1 MSAAPIP
8 SQRQMVSSV
17 QIPLPSG
24 RSMKAVLAV
33 PSDALATGGWPAVIV
48 LYEVFG
54 MTPEM
59 IEVAERFARNR
70 YVALVPDLFS
80 AGPRL
85 ACMVRAMV
93 ESSRGRPGGTTARIE
108 AARLWLSGRPEVD
121 RKRLGVIGFCMGG
134 GVALA
139 YATTRPDG
147 VGAVSVNYGQVPRD
161 LVALR
166 RACPIVA
173 SYGGRDLVYG
183 RQASRLSKALAT
195 FGVENDVK
203 VYAEAGH
210 SFLTDGH
217 HPVGRL
223 VFFPMRLGYHRPAA
237 DDAWQ
242 RIFSFF
248 DRHVAGR

>member
-1 MSAAPIP
+1 VNPVEIRLSGERPMKALLA
-8 SQRQMVSSV
+8 M
-17 QIPLPSG
+17 PSG
-24 RSMKAVLAV
+24 AS
-33 PSDALATGGWPAVIV
+33 ATGRWPAVIV

-59 IEVAERFARNR
+59 VDVADRFARKG
-70 YVALVPDLFS
+70 YLALLPDLFS
-80 AGPRL
+80 VGPRL
-85 ACMVRAMV
+85 VCLARAVV
-93 ESSRGRPGGTTARIE
+93 ESSSGRPGATTARVE
-108 AARLWLSGRPEVD
+108 AARRWLCGRSDVD
-121 RKRLGVIGFCMGG
+121 GKRLGVIGFCMGG
-134 GVALA
+134 GFALA
-139 YATTRPDG
+139 YAMTRPDG

-161 LVALR
+161 LAALR

-183 RQASRLSKALAT
+183 RQASRLAQALAT

-203 VYAEAGH
+203 VYDEAGH
-210 SFLTDGH
+210 SFLTDGR

-223 VFFPMRLGYHRPAA
+223 VFFPLRLGYHPAA
-237 DDAWQ
+237 AHDAWQ

>member
-1 MSAAPIP
+1 MN
-8 SQRQMVSSV
+8 
-17 QIPLPSG
+17 
-24 RSMKAVLAV
+24 AVLAV
-33 PSDALATGGWPAVIV
+33 PSDAPATGGWPAVIV

-59 IEVAERFARNR
+59 VDVADRFARKR
-70 YVALVPDLFS
+70 YLALVPDLFS

-85 ACMVRAMV
+85 LCLARAMV
-93 ESSRGRPGGTTARIE
+93 ESSSGRPGATTARVE
-108 AARLWLSGRPEVD
+108 AARSWLCGRADVD
-121 RKRLGVIGFCMGG
+121 GERLGVIGFCIGG
-134 GVALA
+134 GFALA

-161 LVALR
+161 LAALR

-183 RQASRLSKALAT
+183 RQAGRLAKALAT

-203 VYAEAGH
+203 VYDEAGH

-223 VFFPMRLGYHRPAA
+223 VFFPMRLGYHRAA
-237 DDAWQ
+237 AHDAWQ

-248 DRHVAGR
+248 DRHVVGRDAAMDS